1 MENKQLANL
10 RRDYS
15 SRELLESTVPSDPFA
30 QFSTWMDE
38 AINSKV
44 LDANAMT
51 VSTVGSDG
59 GPSSRIVLLKGFDR
73 GGFVFFTNYTSKKAS
88 DLDSNSNIS
97 LLFFWPDLQRQVS
110 INGMTTKTARE
121 ESEAYFAS
129 RPVDSQIGA
138 WASKQSTVLANREE
152 LEERVAEIRTR
163 FEGMEIP
170 CPLFW
175 GGFRVTPC
183 RFEFWQGGA
192 NRLHDRICYT
202 LVGNIWEIVRLSP

>member
-1 MENKQLANL
+1 MEDKQLANL

-15 SRELLESTVPSDPFA
+15 SRELLESTIAADPFA

-38 AINSKV
+38 ALNSEV
-44 LDANAMT
+44 IDATAMT
-51 VSTVGSDG
+51 VSTVDAVGR
-59 GPSSRIVLLKGFDR
+59 PSSRIVLLKGFDHS
-73 GGFVFFTNYTSKKAS
+73 GFVFFTNYESKKAS

-97 LLFFWPDLQRQVS
+97 LHFFWPDLQRQVS
-110 INGMTTKTARE
+110 INGKAAKTAGA

-129 RPVDSQIGA
+129 RPLDSQIGA

-152 LEERVAEIRTR
+152 LEGRVADIRTR
-163 FEGMEIP
+163 FEGREIP
-170 CPLFW
+170 CPPFW
-175 GGFRVTPC
+175 GGFRVRAE

-202 LVGNIWEIVRLSP
+202 LVGGIWKIVRLSP